1 MGAPVPANDL
11 PANAVPAD
19 DMPPTK
25 DFLRDA
31 APYYL
36 GPFGAP
42 RAVRDAAH
50 ALDAAAYKAGGAVTD
65 FTGSPVVG
73 TAANVAVQAVPSIA
87 MGPASKLAS
96 PSLQAGARSLM
107 QSAMK
112 PTLEA
117 LRTGK
122 AASAIDTML
131 EEGVNVTKG
140 GVEKLRSQ
148 IGELNQQIA
157 DAIASSPATVDKGKV
172 ASELQG
178 TLNKFL
184 NQVNPSADKAA
195 IEKAWNEFLTHP
207 LLTGVRDMPVQ
218 LAQKLKQGTYK
229 ALGEK
234 SYGELKG
241 AEIEAQKT
249 LARGLK
255 DEISA
260 AVPEVGPLNA
270 KESDL
275 INALNVAQ
283 RRVLIDGNKNPASFG
298 ILHPETLALW
308 LADRSPLAKSLLARM
323 MYSGSQQIPA
333 TAGRVAGAG
342 VGSQYLGRQPTL
354 QELLQKQNE

>member
-19 DMPPTK
+19 DLPAPK
-25 DFLRDA
+25 DFLKEA

-36 GPFGAP
+36 GPMGAP
-42 RAVRDAAH
+42 RALRDMSH
-50 ALDAAAYKAGGAVTD
+50 ALDAAAYSAGGKVTD
-65 FTGSPVVG
+65 LTGSPAAG
-73 TAANVAVQAVPSIA
+73 LAANVAVQAVPSVVGGGA
-87 MGPASKLAS
+87 AAKLA
-96 PSLQAGARSLM
+96 PALETGARSLM

-122 AASAIDTML
+122 ASRAIDTML

-140 GVEKLRSQ
+140 GIEKLRAQ

-184 NQVNPSADKAA
+184 NQVNPNADRAA

-207 LLTGVRDMPVQ
+207 LLTGVRDIPVQ

-255 DEISA
+255 EGVA
-260 AVPEVGPLNA
+260 EAVPRVAPLNA
-270 KESDL
+270 RESDL
-275 INALNVAQ
+275 LNALNVAQ
-283 RRVLIDGNKNPASFG
+283 RRVLMDGNKNPAGLG
-298 ILHPETLALW
+298 ILHPETMALW

-323 MYSGSQQIPA
+323 LYSGSEQIPA
-333 TAGRVAGAG
+333 TAGRTVGAT

-354 QELLQKQNE
+354 QELLNEKQ

>member
-1 MGAPVPANDL
+1 MGAPVPADDL
-11 PANAVPAD
+11 PANAVPASD
-19 DMPPTK
+19 LPPPK

-65 FTGSPVVG
+65 FTGSPAAG

-96 PSLQAGARSLM
+96 PSLQAGARNLM

-122 AASAIDTML
+122 AARAIDTML
-131 EEGVNVTKG
+131 DEGINVTKG
-140 GVEKLRSQ
+140 GVEKLRTQ

-157 DAIASSPATVDKGKV
+157 DAIASSPATVDKAKV

-184 NQVNPSADKAA
+184 NQVNPKADVAT
-195 IEKAWNEFLTHP
+195 IEKAWTEFLSHP
-207 LLTGVRDMPVQ
+207 LLTGARDIPVQ

-229 ALGEK
+229 ALGDK
-234 SYGELKG
+234 PYGQLNG

-255 DEISA
+255 EGVA
-260 AVPEVGPLNA
+260 EAVPEVARLNA
-270 KESDL
+270 RESDL

-283 RRVLIDGNKNPASFG
+283 RRVLMDGNKNPAGLG

-323 MYSGSQQIPA
+323 MYSGSEQIPA

-342 VGSQYLGRQPTL
+342 VGAAHLGRQPTL
-354 QELLQKQNE
+354 QELLNEKR